1 MIAKRCLDI
10 LMELK
15 EGKKERRKELQCFS
29 SVKVLQEHRKV
40 CLKIK
45 DK

>member
-29 SVKVLQEHRKV
+29 SVKVLQEHKKS
-40 CLKIK
+40 LFK
-45 DK
+45 DKG

>member
-1 MIAKRCLDI
+1 MMAKICLDI

-15 EGKKERRKELQCFS
+15 ERRKERKKELQCFS
-29 SVKVLQEHRKV
+29 SVKVLQEHKKV